1 MCYHLS
7 DYKKQKVM
15 HVRFIFVPVI
25 FIFMHFS
32 VYIISYGAIIIKK
45 QGGIYFILWAVI
57 IV

>member
-7 DYKKQKVM
+7 GYKKQKMM
-15 HVRFIFVPVI
+15 HVRFAFPPAIL
-25 FIFMHFS
+25 IFMHFN
-32 VYIISYGAIIIKK
+32 VYIISYGAVIIKK